1 MRAIDAG
8 ILICTECHELNK
20 HDTECDEQSCTRCG
34 ALIHAR
40 RPNSLARTWALLVT
54 AAILYIPANLL
65 PIMTV
70 NSLGQGEPSTI
81 MAGVIQL
88 VQHGMFPIAAVVFI
102 ASILVPTFKLVGIG
116 LLLFSVQRHQPLSA
130 QQRIVMYRFIEFIGR
145 WSMLDI
151 FVIAILVAVV
161 NFGRLASVEAN
172 LGAAAFA
179 SVVILTMLAA
189 VTFDPRLIWD
199 NTESDDDH
207 E

>member
-20 HDTECDEQSCTRCG
+20 QEADTDEQLCTRCG

-40 RPNSLARTWALLVT
+40 RPNSLTRTWALLIT

-70 NSLGQGEPSTI
+70 NSLGQGDPSTI
-81 MAGVIQL
+81 MSGVIQL

-151 FVIAILVAVV
+151 FVIAIQVAVV
-161 NFGRLASVEAN
+161 NFGRLASAAAN

-179 SVVILTMLAA
+179 SVVILTMFAA

>member
-20 HDTECDEQSCTRCG
+20 QDADSDEQLCTRCG

-40 RPNSLARTWALLVT
+40 RPNSLTRTWALLIT

-88 VQHGMFPIAAVVFI
+88 MQHGMYPIAAVVFI

-179 SVVILTMLAA
+179 SVVILTMFAA

-199 NTESDDDH
+199 NTESDDDN

>member
-8 ILICTECHELNK
+8 ILICIECHELNK
-20 HDTECDEQSCTRCG
+20 QEADEQICTRCG
-34 ALIHAR
+34 ALVHAR
-40 RPNSLARTWALLVT
+40 RPNSLVRTWALLIT

-70 NSLGQGEPSTI
+70 NSLGQGDPSTI
-81 MAGVIQL
+81 MSGVIQL
-88 VQHGMFPIAAVVFI
+88 VQHGMIPIAAVVFI
-102 ASILVPTFKLVGIG
+102 ASILVPTFKLVGIA
-116 LLLFSVQRHQPLSA
+116 LLLFSVQRRQPLSA
-130 QQRIVMYRFIEFIGR
+130 RQRIVMYRFIEFIGR

-161 NFGRLASVEAN
+161 NFGRLASIEAN
-172 LGAAAFA
+172 LGAIAFA

-207 E
+207 D